1 MDREEFLAEL
11 NRLSPK
17 EIEERVSTWDPE
29 QLRLAQEHLAKKM
42 PVNRPQ
48 TDRSESGSS
57 KLLTERTIAA
67 ALISL
72 GLILA
77 ALMLRGGYEIA
88 ASSVGAYVVNRFTG
102 TTWQCLNTC
111 VRLETSSS
119 PEKKK

>member
-17 EIEERVSTWDPE
+17 EMEERVPTWDPE
-29 QLRLAQEHLAKKM
+29 RLRLAQEHLANKIPAK
-42 PVNRPQ
+42 PPQ
-48 TDRSESGSS
+48 TDQSKSVSS
-57 KLLTERTIAA
+57 KLVTERTVAA

-77 ALMLRGGYEIA
+77 ALMLRGGYEIS

-102 TTWQCLNTC
+102 TTWQCLGTC
-111 VRLETSSS
+111 VRLETSS
-119 PEKKK
+119 PEKKNN